1 MPASLTIFFVIEPP
15 GYQYMACHLAASI
28 RMHMPHDVVLIGYCP
43 RQKLDE
49 LDRNAVEV
57 LRRLRC
63 QIRPIDT
70 DGQFSSPYPHGN
82 KLLAALDP
90 KDTDFAAFMDSDML
104 MIRDCDISEI
114 TKAGA
119 VGMSP
124 STSMRWGPQSV
135 WDQIY
140 GHFDM
145 PVPEERITFT
155 RDKRIQAVPY
165 FNAGLIVIDER
176 HRSDDG
182 KRFAEVWME
191 SAKSLDRVKDLDNKR
206 PYLDQMTLPV
216 ATLRAG
222 MTWNILPEQYN
233 FSMGGIMRGQPLPQD
248 QDITVLHYRR
258 WKILEESGWRDH
270 ARKALAQEV
279 GTRRINWVGMNK
291 PKNGIPELPEGADPL
306 PAAMKTPSAG
316 VTSVSDAAPNPALPS
331 QSNPAPQPARP
342 GAPDP
347 SKAAMAAVTMV
358 YQDHFF
364 LERWVR
370 YYSAQIGRENLYI
383 LRHGKDPEIDRIA
396 EGANIIHVPNLPD
409 KSRLD
414 RERWGM
420 LSQFASGLTLYYN
433 WVLTNDV
440 DEIVALD
447 PDIGHSLPDYL
458 NGLFEAGAP
467 QVISP
472 FAVEVIHTPASEPD
486 PILPDRP
493 ILERRRNFRI
503 NSNYAKPCLTRNRI
517 KFSIGGHGSNMQNVT
532 LDPNLYLFHLRY
544 VDDTISRQRLTAR
557 RQLEVSRGSEGSPRN
572 GTWAKSLAAYE
583 TLCAGQPVAE
593 QAAFPDIVRMMVDGR
608 TQAHTGNWFFKT
620 YRSKELYRLPER
632 FSGLF

>member
-1 MPASLTIFFVIEPP
+1 MSASLTIFFVIEPP

-28 RMHMPHDVVLIGYCP
+28 RMHMSHDVVLIGYCP
-43 RQKLDE
+43 RDKLDD

-70 DGQFSSPYPHGN
+70 AGQFDPPYPHGN

-90 KDTDFAAFMDSDML
+90 KETDFAAFMDSDML
-104 MIRDCDISEI
+104 MIRDCNISEI
-114 TKAGA
+114 TQSGA
-119 VGMSP
+119 IGMSP
-124 STSMRWGPQSV
+124 STSMRWGPQTV

-140 GHFDM
+140 GHFGM
-145 PVPEERITFT
+145 PVPEERIEFT

-165 FNAGLIVIDER
+165 FNAGLIVMDER
-176 HRSDDG
+176 HRSPDG
-182 KRFAEVWME
+182 KRFAEVWMD
-191 SAKSLDRVKDLDNKR
+191 SAKSLDGMEGLDNKR
-206 PYLDQMTLPV
+206 PYLDQMTLPI

-222 MTWNILPEQYN
+222 MRWNILPERYN
-233 FSMGGIMRGQPLPQD
+233 YSMGGIMRGQPLPED

-270 ARKALAQEV
+270 ARKVLAQEV

-291 PKNGIPELPEGADPL
+291 PKNGISELPEGTDPL
-306 PAAMKTPSAG
+306 PITMQPPQPRDAIAQDATQPSAPPATVARG
-316 VTSVSDAAPNPALPS
+316 GRPDA
-331 QSNPAPQPARP
+331 
-342 GAPDP
+342 
-347 SKAAMAAVTMV
+347 SKATMAAVTMV

-383 LRHGKDPEIDRIA
+383 LRHGTDPEIDRIA
-396 EGANIIHVPNLPD
+396 EGANIIHIPQMPD
-409 KSRLD
+409 KSRLE
-414 RERWGM
+414 RQRWGLM
-420 LSQFASGLTLYYN
+420 SQFASGLTLYYN
-433 WVLTNDV
+433 WVIANDV
-440 DEIVALD
+440 DEIIALD
-447 PDIGHSLPDYL
+447 PMIGTSLPEYL
-458 NGLFEAGAP
+458 NNKFLAGAP
-467 QVISP
+467 QFISP
-472 FAVEVIHTPASEPD
+472 FAVEIIHTPASETD

-503 NSNYAKPCLTRNRI
+503 NSNYAKPCIIRGRI
-517 KFSIGGHGSNMQNVT
+517 RFSIGGHGSNMENVE
-532 LDPNLYLFHLRY
+532 LDPNLFLFHLRY
-544 VDDTISRQRLTAR
+544 VDDGISRKRLEAR
-557 RQLEVSRGSEGSPRN
+557 RQLEASRATDGTERD

-593 QAAFPDIVRMMVDGR
+593 QALFPEINEIMVSGR

-620 YRSKELYRLPER
+620 YRSKDLYRLPER
-632 FSGLF
+632 FGPLF